1 MKDSALDPSVLLAFS
16 LRCTPEQRHRHHN
29 MLLEGPEASTDS
41 VLRLLVPR
49 LCAPLVWSRRC
60 EPFALPTGEIGTLIL
75 EDASSLDRDAQTQL
89 LRWLDDVSP
98 RPRIVCTTA
107 RPLFGLVVTGLF
119 DVDLYYRLNVMLLHV
134 NIRHQAGLRRH
145 ATASEAESDR
155 QRTEVTVRSSSL
167 PAFERPFPLE
177 QPLAAKKPNEPQ
189 IESRLNR
196 SRRRVQRSVGRRP

>member
-1 MKDSALDPSVLLAFS
+1 MKDRARLDPSVLLAFS
-16 LRCTPEQRHRHHN
+16 LRCTPERRHRHHN

-41 VLRLLVPR
+41 ILRLLVPR
-49 LCAPLVWSRRC
+49 LCEPVVWKLRC

-107 RPLFGLVVTGLF
+107 RPLFGLVVSGLF

-134 NIRHQAGLRRH
+134 DIRHQAGVRRH
-145 ATASEAESDR
+145 ATASEAVSDR
-155 QRTEVTVRSSSL
+155 QRAEVTVRSSSL
-167 PAFERPFPLE
+167 PAFERPFPLGR
-177 QPLAAKKPNEPQ
+177 PAVAKEPNEPQ

-196 SRRRVQRSVGRRP
+196 SRRRI